1 MGSCFVS
8 ELRVCC
14 QLLLTEFL
22 AAFTSTQ
29 NPFLPFELTNLKM
42 AKELSEE
49 TLKEAFE
56 SADKDKDSQI
66 SVSELGKIVKELFGA
81 DEGDFKM
88 MLGLVK
94 LDFQTFKAF
103 CEKIKLVSLMNE
115 DTTEAK
121 KGIFK
126 MMDKDGDGTLSKKE
140 FKRMMKQYLEVN
152 EMFGGCDDSD
162 DSDDETAG
170 FNRFVKEKFKKL
182 DINGD
187 GVLNFEEIEKEE
199 I

>member
-1 MGSCFVS
+1 MG
-8 ELRVCC
+8 ELRVCR

-22 AAFTSTQ
+22 AAFSG
-29 NPFLPFELTNLKM
+29 LLTNLKM
-42 AKELSEE
+42 AKELTEE

-66 SVSELGKIVKELFGA
+66 SVSELGKVVKELFGA

-88 MLGLVK
+88 MLGLIK
-94 LDFQTFKAF
+94 LDFPTFKAF
-103 CEKIKLVSLMNE
+103 CEKIRLMILMNE

-140 FKRMMKQYLEVN
+140 FKRMMKQYLELN
-152 EMFGGCDDSD
+152 QMFGGCDDSD

-187 GVLNFEEIEKEE
+187 GVLNF
-199 I
+199 

>member
-1 MGSCFVS
+1 
-8 ELRVCC
+8 
-14 QLLLTEFL
+14 
-22 AAFTSTQ
+22 
-29 NPFLPFELTNLKM
+29 M

-88 MLGLVK
+88 MLGLIK

-103 CEKIKLVSLMNE
+103 CEKIKLVFLMNE

-152 EMFGGCDDSD
+152 EMFGGSD

-182 DINGD
+182 DIND
-187 GVLNFEEIEKEE
+187 GVLNFEE
-199 I
+199 

>member
-1 MGSCFVS
+1 
-8 ELRVCC
+8 
-14 QLLLTEFL
+14 
-22 AAFTSTQ
+22 
-29 NPFLPFELTNLKM
+29 M

-88 MLGLVK
+88 MLGLIK

-103 CEKIKLVSLMNE
+103 CEKIKLVFLMNE